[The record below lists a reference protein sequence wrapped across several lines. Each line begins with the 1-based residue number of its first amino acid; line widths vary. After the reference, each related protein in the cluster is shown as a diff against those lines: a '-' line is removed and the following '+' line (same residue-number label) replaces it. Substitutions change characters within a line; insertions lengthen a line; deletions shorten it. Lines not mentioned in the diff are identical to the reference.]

1 MTRKNQP
8 SATIRCAIYTRK
20 STEVGLEQN
29 FNSLDAQREA
39 CLAYIQS
46 QRHEGW
52 KCLPQRYDDGGFT
65 GGNMDRPALKRLL
78 ADVEAGRVDCV
89 VCYKLDRLSRSLLD
103 FARIIGILEKHHVA
117 FVSITQQFNS
127 ATSMGRLVLNVLLS
141 FAQFEREIISERTRD
156 KIAATRRKGKWS
168 GGLPVLGY
176 DVDPQ
181 VLRLVVNPKEAARV
195 RIIFDL
201 YLEHQAL
208 LPVVR
213 ELERRGWRTKTWV
226 TRKGR
231 KMGGQPFVKTNLHK
245 LLTNATYAG
254 KLRYKKELHNG
265 EHPAIVDPVK
275 WQKVQ
280 ELLQRHRHKG
290 SAERNGSGAILK
302 GLLYCRPCGLAM
314 SPTYSSKGNKRY
326 RYYICSNVQKRG
338 WDYCPSQSVPAGPME
353 RIVVEQIS
361 KVGQDS
367 ERLQKILAEA
377 SKQRHIRLAALES
390 DRRRLERELK
400 IMTESL
406 APANA
411 SDAGKQSGF
420 ETIQE
425 NIGHL
430 ERRMTETHMQAQAL
444 QQPAL
449 ELEQAAQALMVLEQ
463 AFEELPVID
472 QARLIRLMVQRVDYD
487 GAQGK
492 LALTLDPAG
501 LVAVLEEETKRKES
515 SK

>member
-1 MTRKNQP
+1 MIKKNHSP
-8 SATIRCAIYTRK
+8 ASVRCAIYTRK

-52 KCLPQRYDDGGFT
+52 KCLPARYDDGGFT

-78 ADVEAGRVDCV
+78 ADVEAGKIDCLV
-89 VCYKLDRLSRSLLD
+89 TYKIDRLSRSLLD
-103 FARIIGILEKHHVA
+103 FARIIGIFEQHHVS

-181 VLRLVVNPKEAARV
+181 FLRLVVNSKEATRV
-195 RIIFDL
+195 RAIFEL
-201 YLEHQAL
+201 HLEHQAL

-231 KMGGQPFVKTNLHK
+231 KLGGQPFTKTNLHK
-245 LLTNATYAG
+245 LLTNPTYAG

-265 EHPAIVDPVK
+265 EHPAIVDPAK
-275 WQKVQ
+275 WQQVQ

-290 SAERNGSGAILK
+290 SAQRNGSGAILK

-326 RYYICSNVQKRG
+326 RYYVCSNVQKRG
-338 WDYCPSQSVPAGPME
+338 WDHCPSQSVPASPLE

-361 KVGQDS
+361 KAGQDS
-367 ERLQKILAEA
+367 ERLQKILVEA
-377 SKQRHIRLAALES
+377 CKQRHIRLAALES

-406 APANA
+406 VAANA
-411 SDAGKQSGF
+411 SGEGKQS

-425 NIGHL
+425 NFGHL
-430 ERRMTETHMQAQAL
+430 ERRLAETQVQAMAL

-449 ELEQAAQALMVLEQ
+449 EPEQAAQALMVLEQ
-463 AFEELPVID
+463 GFEELSGIE

-487 GAQGK
+487 GGQSK
-492 LALTLDPAG
+492 LALRLDPAG
-501 LVAVLEEETKRKES
+501 LVAVLEEQTKRKETL
-515 SK
+515 K